1 MTVTVEGF
9 NPPHR
14 IIFEKILLEAL
25 KEDWGRA
32 GDITSSSTIP
42 EDTVG
47 KAKIVAK
54 EPGRIAGL
62 EISLHAF
69 TLTDPRLCIISDC
82 RDGQDV
88 DTGEILARVEGPA
101 RSILAAERVV
111 LNLLGH
117 LSGIASQTREI
128 VNLISGT
135 SASVVCTRK
144 TTPGLRSLEKYAV
157 RCGGGK
163 NHRYGLDDAVL
174 IKENHIAV
182 SGGITAAVTR
192 ARECAGHMVRIEVEV
207 ENLQQLDE
215 ALSCSI
221 DAVLLDNMDLS
232 DIHTAVARVSGQ
244 VSIEVSGGIT
254 RETVADIAQA
264 GVDIISIGALTHSV
278 RSMDVSLS
286 LEPAFTT
293 QE

>member
-1 MTVTVEGF
+1 MTVTVDGF

-14 IIFEKILLEAL
+14 IIFENILLEAL

-42 EDTVG
+42 EDTIG
-47 KAKIVAK
+47 KARIVAK
-54 EPGRIAGL
+54 EPGCLAGL

-69 TLTDPRLCIISDC
+69 TLTDPRLCIISCC
-82 RDGQDV
+82 RDGQEV
-88 DTGEILARVEGPA
+88 DTGEILAKVEGPA
-101 RSILAAERVV
+101 RSILAAERVA

-117 LSGIASQTREI
+117 LSGIATQTREI

-144 TTPGLRSLEKYAV
+144 TTPGLRPLEKYAV

-182 SGGITAAVTR
+182 SGGITAAVAR
-192 ARECAGHMVRIEVEV
+192 ARQYAGHMVRIEVEV

-215 ALSCSI
+215 ALGCSI
-221 DAVLLDNMDLS
+221 DAVLLDNMSLS
-232 DIHTAVARVSGQ
+232 DIYTAVAKASGQ

-254 RETVADIAQA
+254 RETVADIAQS

-278 RSMDVSLS
+278 RSMDVSLY